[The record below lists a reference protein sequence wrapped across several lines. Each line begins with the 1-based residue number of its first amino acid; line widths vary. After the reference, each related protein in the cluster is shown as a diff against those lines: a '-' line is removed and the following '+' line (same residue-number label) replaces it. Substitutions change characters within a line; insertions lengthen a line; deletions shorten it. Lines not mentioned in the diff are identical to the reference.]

1 MSDAAPAPSGS
12 SILTSGI
19 PPPSAPAN
27 GNGGNPAAGQ
37 PSATAEAI
45 KAAARP
51 EWVPEKYWKADKNEP
66 DYEGLGKG
74 YINLEQ
80 LLGRD
85 KIPKPLNDEDQE
97 GWDRW
102 YAASGRPEK
111 PDAYEFKRPDK
122 LPDGLGY
129 DEELEQDFR
138 ATAYGMGLNKKQ
150 ATGLYEKFVTNQVK
164 RYEAFDTSKKQARA
178 EAEANLQ
185 REYGHKYD
193 SAISQAKVA
202 MANYADPEFRQYLEQ
217 TGMGNDPRMIR
228 MMIRIGQEMQG
239 DTRAIGKPQVQVN
252 SGDIE
257 RTIREFESKNRSAL
271 YDKSHPDHA
280 ALVKERNRLY
290 ETKFGDE

>member
-1 MSDAAPAPSGS
+1 MSDAAPASSGS
-12 SILTSGI
+12 SILTQGI

-27 GNGGNPAAGQ
+27 GNGGTPPAGT
-37 PSATAEAI
+37 ATEQAI
-45 KAAARP
+45 KAAQRP
-51 EWVPEKYWKADKNEP
+51 EWIPEKYWKADKNEA
-66 DYEGLGKG
+66 DYEGLAKG
-74 YINLEQ
+74 YTNLEQ
-80 LLGRD
+80 LLGRE
-85 KIPKPLNDEDQE
+85 KIPKPLSDEDQE

-111 PDAYEFKRPDK
+111 PDAYEFKRPDT

-164 RYEAFDTSKKQARA
+164 RYEAFSTSKKQARA

-185 REYGHKYD
+185 REYGAKYEQKLQ
-193 SAISQAKVA
+193 QAKVA
-202 MANYADPEFRQYLEQ
+202 MANFADPEYRQYLEESGQ
-217 TGMGNDPRMIR
+217 GNDPRMVR
-228 MMIRIGQEMQG
+228 FMVKIGEQLMG
-239 DTRAIGKPQVQVN
+239 DTRALGKPAPQAN
-252 SGDIE
+252 TADLE

-271 YDKSHPDHA
+271 FDKSHPDHA

-290 ETKFGDE
+290 EAKFGDEA